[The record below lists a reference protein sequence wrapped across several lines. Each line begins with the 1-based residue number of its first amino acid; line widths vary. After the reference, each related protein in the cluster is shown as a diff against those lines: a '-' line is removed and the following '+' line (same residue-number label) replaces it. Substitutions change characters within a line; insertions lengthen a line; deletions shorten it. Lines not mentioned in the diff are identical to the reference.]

1 MTNLHN
7 LKRQHLLKLLKS
19 KQWRV
24 IIADKYSQQ
33 LILDT
38 LKMNEILQQN
48 ITEIQE
54 LEDLRRQPSNYDKLY
69 FVLPT
74 SHSVK
79 RVIKDVKQATTPC
92 SLYFLD
98 QLPKYLEQWIVDSGI
113 ITKLEALSELSINF
127 NSVESRAFITD
138 QPTAFNSFYSQPP
151 NIPSSEVQVGLIVK
165 GLLNLLTLLNI
176 FPSIRYQNPLNSVG
190 TYANPVVAAG
200 EYLGADPAGPPIK
213 RSTWKSA
220 FTSSERGSGVA
231 RRVAIALHK
240 ELQQMKRDNPDFGLS
255 DSSSTN
261 VAPPILLITDRTLD
275 VCLPLIHDFQYQS
288 LATDVLPDRVVDTT
302 SHPPTYTFKSTAQ
315 APVGDLGI
323 KQHSLSDK
331 TDSIWADIR
340 HLHMKEAIDK
350 VGELT
355 REAEKIDSGF
365 KESKGLDGLRS
376 MLAGLSD
383 LEEIKEK
390 VCCLW
395 L

>member
-1 MTNLHN
+1 
-7 LKRQHLLKLLKS
+7 
-19 KQWRV
+19 
-24 IIADKYSQQ
+24 
-33 LILDT
+33 
-38 LKMNEILQQN
+38 
-48 ITEIQE
+48 
-54 LEDLRRQPSNYDKLY
+54 
-69 FVLPT
+69 
-74 SHSVK
+74 
-79 RVIKDVKQATTPC
+79 
-92 SLYFLD
+92 
-98 QLPKYLEQWIVDSGI
+98 
-113 ITKLEALSELSINF
+113 
-127 NSVESRAFITD
+127 
-138 QPTAFNSFYSQPP
+138 
-151 NIPSSEVQVGLIVK
+151 
-165 GLLNLLTLLNI
+165 
-176 FPSIRYQNPLNSVG
+176 
-190 TYANPVVAAG
+190 
-200 EYLGADPAGPPIK
+200 
-213 RSTWKSA
+213 
-220 FTSSERGSGVA
+220 
-231 RRVAIALHK
+231 
-240 ELQQMKRDNPDFGLS
+240 MKRDNPDFGLS